1 LDFAG
6 MMLFTAAALHTRTW
20 PMANGANLAYTKEF
34 FQTVGG
40 FNNNHTYAS
49 GDDVFLMQQ
58 AFLHRPEQILFLKSN
73 QAVVHTHT
81 VSNWS
86 DFIQQRI
93 RWGTKNRRF
102 SSPNSLFITAAVF
115 LTSLF
120 IVLSFLLIP
129 FQPLYFPGLFIGL
142 FVVKMISDYWLLKAA
157 VTHFGKASLL
167 HQFFLSEVIHTLYI
181 AFIGLA
187 ALLVKNYRWKGRQVK

>member
-1 LDFAG
+1 MLSKSRRALLLPDQYLLNEQQNPLERFQALDFAG

-93 RWGTKNRRF
+93 RWGTKNRTFLLSELSFYNCRRF
-102 SSPNSLFITAAVF
+102 SYQSIHRAFFFAYSFSAAIF
-115 LTSLF
+115 SW
-120 IVLSFLLIP
+120 LI
-129 FQPLYFPGLFIGL
+129 
-142 FVVKMISDYWLLKAA
+142 
-157 VTHFGKASLL
+157 
-167 HQFFLSEVIHTLYI
+167 
-181 AFIGLA
+181 
-187 ALLVKNYRWKGRQVK
+187 YRTVCRENDQ